1 MINRYLATVR
11 TILRKACRERAWTG
25 TYPARDLRR
34 EPDRRVQW
42 ITETGAAWLLAIL
55 FPHLSN
61 MVQDV
66 ND

>member
-1 MINRYLATVR
+1 MVR
-11 TILRKACRERAWTG
+11 TILRKACREWVWID
-25 TYPARDLRR
+25 TYPVPNLRR

-42 ITETGAAWLLAIL
+42 STETEAARLLAIL
-55 FPHLSN
+55 LPHLSN